1 MSHTLPSSTYLDNT
15 PVASQPPSCLTSVQ
29 SEVFLLTVAVINIRQ
44 SPFAVPQAD
53 ASSRRRRDRA
63 AGMDDEHH
71 GSNDWGVQPG
81 IERHAR
87 LTYIEKTIQ
96 AAESGE
102 LPVGL

>member
-1 MSHTLPSSTYLDNT
+1 
-15 PVASQPPSCLTSVQ
+15 
-29 SEVFLLTVAVINIRQ
+29 
-44 SPFAVPQAD
+44 
-53 ASSRRRRDRA
+53 
-63 AGMDDEHH
+63 MDDEHH